1 MVPRVF
7 PYSAAALRRLI
18 VCVPTAVVIVAVAA
32 SPAVSQ
38 LLPGDLDGDGTV
50 GATDEAVLGSLY
62 GAKAADPNY
71 EPSADLNADGR
82 VDVGDL
88 ALFGTGFGASGG
100 ATDRSGPGLF
110 ATLNHIPDNMNDL
123 IVVPP
128 EGFQITLDFSSTGES
143 AIDTASLVVTSNL
156 DIGPHP
162 AGTDLGGEFTVSASE
177 AVWEIPPGS
186 DLARTTH
193 GFTASI
199 RDLAGNETTRSYE
212 FAVRDFA
219 FGAPLANLQTIYL
232 DFEADRGN
240 GTFLEDLREFGL
252 TSPFDPDIEALA
264 HAEIVAEIVRRV
276 HRYYGLDD
284 DGTPG
289 TDSVNILFHSEDPGV
304 PATRICVGGSSPQS
318 AATLGSA
325 NLDVHNLDEFS
336 DECAFGQQFGIFP
349 QAIDNLW
356 GGDPGFVEAFDGVD
370 PDLGGTPFGEH
381 VLDPTLLAPGFKPA
395 KANLSQIARL
405 ISVLGAVNAFAQIV
419 ATAIA
424 HETGHTLGL
433 TAPGDAPGGLF
444 GGTSGARLDHNVTA
458 GGGTPN
464 DNYLMNNGGSFT
476 FDEITGSGSKTL
488 PIFRPLNWAYLTGR
502 VALNAQVTGL
512 YPPPALTGVTP
523 NPAGFPQG
531 QTTAITL
538 DGEGFLAPALVELHP
553 PGGGIA
559 SPVFS
564 VIVVDSQ
571 TLAGT
576 INKFL
581 VAPDTYDVR
590 IVNGDGQETTL
601 PAGLVV
607 Q

>member
-1 MVPRVF
+1 VIPHIA
-7 PYSAAALRRLI
+7 SALRVAFDSMLI
-18 VCVPTAVVIVAVAA
+18 ASAIVVLTA
-32 SPAVSQ
+32 SPAVAQ
-38 LLPGDLDGDGTV
+38 LLPGDLDGDGSV
-50 GATDEAVLGSLY
+50 NASDEAALESLY
-62 GAKAADPNY
+62 GATAADPNY
-71 EPSADLNADGR
+71 EPSADLNGDGR

-88 ALFGTGFGASGG
+88 ALFGAGFGASGG
-100 ATDRSGPGLF
+100 ATDGTDPGLS
-110 ATLNHIPDNMNDL
+110 ATVNYIPNNMNDL

-128 EGFQITLDFSSTGES
+128 EGFQITLDWSSAGGS
-143 AIDTASLVVTSNL
+143 AIDVGSLVVTSNL
-156 DIGPHP
+156 DMGPHP
-162 AGTDLGGEFTVSASE
+162 AGTDLGGEFTVFASE

-199 RDLAGNETTRSYE
+199 RDLAGNETVRSYE

-219 FGAPLANLQTIYL
+219 FGAPLANLQRIYL

-264 HAEIVAEIVRRV
+264 HDEIVAEILRRV

-289 TDSVNILFHSEDPGV
+289 SDSVNILFDTEDPGV
-304 PATRICVGGSSPQS
+304 PTTRLCVGGSSPQS

-336 DECAFGQQFGIFP
+336 NECAFGQQFGIFP

-381 VLDPTLLAPGFKPA
+381 VLDPSLLAPGFDPA
-395 KANLSQIARL
+395 QANLSQISRL

-433 TAPGDAPGGLF
+433 TAPGDAPAGLF

-464 DNYLMNNGGSFT
+464 ANYLMNSGGSFT
-476 FDEITGSGSKTL
+476 FDEITGLGSESL
-488 PIFRPLNWAYLTGR
+488 PIFRPLNWAYLRGR
-502 VALNAQVTGL
+502 IAINAQVTGL
-512 YPPPALTGVTP
+512 YPPPELTSVTP
-523 NPAGFPQG
+523 NPVGFPQG
-531 QTTAITL
+531 QTSAITL
-538 DGEGFLAPALVELHP
+538 NGEGFVAPALVELHP

-559 SPVFS
+559 SPVFN
-564 VIVVDSQ
+564 VFVVDPQ

-590 IVNGDGQETTL
+590 VINGDGQEITV